1 MPAQTIPPLLLP
13 EALGFS
19 PQLLL
24 DDIINVA
31 NNAVTDGLNGMEE
44 FLQRWADTRAER
56 EGGDWDSTHEVEQGL
71 VAFQTLLEYHTDIAF
86 DFFEAW
92 SLRNIFAVPPD
103 LPLVLPH
110 HEKLDLG
117 QTPEREQ
124 ELIDEIEYLRNEIDN
139 GMSGCLFPDWYY
151 ISPCGLATSS
161 SPNVLPRHPHVENP
175 TTTRRKTPRTPVTT
189 QVTDHGRPGSH
200 SSKTNRL
207 ARVHFCPPPT

>member
-1 MPAQTIPPLLLP
+1 
-13 EALGFS
+13 
-19 PQLLL
+19 
-24 DDIINVA
+24 
-31 NNAVTDGLNGMEE
+31 MEE

-71 VAFQTLLEYHTDIAF
+71 VAFQTLLEYHTDVAF

-117 QTPEREQ
+117 QTPEGEQ

-139 GMSGCLFPDWYY
+139 GMSSCLFPDWYY
-151 ISPCGLATSS
+151 ISPCDLATSS

-175 TTTRRKTPRTPVTT
+175 TTTRRETPRTPVTT
-189 QVTDHGRPGSH
+189 
-200 SSKTNRL
+200 
-207 ARVHFCPPPT
+207 